1 MSFFIERYATNLG
14 VKPTMPYISDH
25 FYPIEYNKYITI
37 DASSISSVN
46 NYNNWNFVI
55 TQLKQFLPDHKF
67 IQVGLDKSLIL
78 DACDKK
84 ISNSCT
90 LKNTFY
96 VIRNS
101 SLHIGIDCICSH
113 ISSYYGIPTVAVYS
127 KYPSSHTK
135 PIYAD
140 QNKFVSLDGK
150 LEGKKYTFSDDE
162 SSDRI
167 NSIKPE
173 KIISNCLDLLNI
185 KHPYKKY
192 KTINIGKLFPSNVIE
207 IVPNFDVAEDKVF
220 EKIVNLRFDYTKERK
235 YAESWLQK
243 KCNLL
248 INSPIDVDL
257 ILKYKDNIKGATIF
271 MDLDSFSE
279 EYLNI
284 FKQLNILTRLTC
296 SDNKIISDVRLKFFD
311 HTINE
316 YKITDKKDL
325 DFYKDICNNSF
336 YYSNKMLM
344 SKGKQYSSK
353 AALENNI
360 EYKEGD
366 FQRVI
371 DTDSFWEEVEHF
383 NIYQYA

>member
-1 MSFFIERYATNLG
+1 M
-14 VKPTMPYISDH
+14 
-25 FYPIEYNKYITI
+25 NK
-37 DASSISSVN
+37 
-46 NYNNWNFVI
+46 
-55 TQLKQFLPDHKF
+55 
-67 IQVGLDKSLIL
+67 
-78 DACDKK
+78 
-84 ISNSCT
+84 
-90 LKNTFY
+90 
-96 VIRNS
+96 
-101 SLHIGIDCICSH
+101 
-113 ISSYYGIPTVAVYS
+113 
-127 KYPSSHTK
+127 
-135 PIYAD
+135 
-140 QNKFVSLDGK
+140 
-150 LEGKKYTFSDDE
+150 
-162 SSDRI
+162 
-167 NSIKPE
+167 
-173 KIISNCLDLLNI
+173 
-185 KHPYKKY
+185 
-192 KTINIGKLFPSNVIE
+192 
-207 IVPNFDVAEDKVF
+207 
-220 EKIVNLRFDYTKERK
+220 YTKERK

>member
-1 MSFFIERYATNLG
+1 
-14 VKPTMPYISDH
+14 
-25 FYPIEYNKYITI
+25 
-37 DASSISSVN
+37 
-46 NYNNWNFVI
+46 
-55 TQLKQFLPDHKF
+55 
-67 IQVGLDKSLIL
+67 
-78 DACDKK
+78 
-84 ISNSCT
+84 
-90 LKNTFY
+90 
-96 VIRNS
+96 
-101 SLHIGIDCICSH
+101 
-113 ISSYYGIPTVAVYS
+113 
-127 KYPSSHTK
+127 
-135 PIYAD
+135 
-140 QNKFVSLDGK
+140 
-150 LEGKKYTFSDDE
+150 
-162 SSDRI
+162 
-167 NSIKPE
+167 
-173 KIISNCLDLLNI
+173 
-185 KHPYKKY
+185 
-192 KTINIGKLFPSNVIE
+192 
-207 IVPNFDVAEDKVF
+207 
-220 EKIVNLRFDYTKERK
+220 
-235 YAESWLQK
+235 
-243 KCNLL
+243 
-248 INSPIDVDL
+248 
-257 ILKYKDNIKGATIF
+257 